1 MWKKLILDKHE
12 IWLLGNLLLT
22 RHIIENLHFDGNM
35 IYMEKLI
42 LDKHEIWLLDF
53 NNSILTSLF

>member
-1 MWKKLILDKHE
+1 M
-12 IWLLGNLLLT
+12 

>member
-1 MWKKLILDKHE
+1 M
-12 IWLLGNLLLT
+12 

-42 LDKHEIWLLDF
+42 LDKKADMVIGDRLSSTYFEENDR
-53 NNSILTSLF
+53 LFHK